1 MIFVTGIHGVG
12 KSVYSHKLAEQLDIP
27 WYSASSIIRSLDSER
42 IYPQKLVDT
51 IDSNQQLLINGCL
64 QLNERHKD
72 YVLDGHVCLLN
83 TNGEVEEINPLV
95 FEAIGVKKLIIVVA
109 DAETIQK
116 RVADRDK
123 LEWSLQM
130 IEDFQNREIKYAKHI
145 ADKLGVPFTI
155 EKGE

>member
-12 KSVYSHKLAEQLDIP
+12 KSEYSRKLADQLNIP
-27 WYSASSIIRSLDSER
+27 WYSASKIISSIDSER

-64 QLNERHKD
+64 QLNERYKD

-83 TNGEVEEINPLV
+83 DNGEVEEINSLV

-116 RVADRDK
+116 RVANRDK

-145 ADKLGVPFTI
+145 ANKLEVPFAI